1 MSIRGLS
8 ITFYSFLSA
17 VPLVIVCGLL
27 KHLKQVYYNQYT
39 AIALSA
45 EEKSWKERPCLSLF
59 FSTCFASVYEHI
71 IGGIC
76 TLNLEVCV
84 SRGKCLVIIYYAQ
97 LINFFFILRWFLCR
111 YCWSKVYFRPKA
123 ISTIFFYVHL
133 YAYLLETV
141 ETLQT
146 KMFNKN
152 KLATTAS
159 KLNPIANLIANKW
172 AELPFFSHFLSF
184 ASKCG

>member
-17 VPLVIVCGLL
+17 VPLVIVWGLL

-39 AIALSA
+39 AIALSG

-123 ISTIFFYVHL
+123 ISTIFFLSIFMPTFWKPWKPY
-133 YAYLLETV
+133 
-141 ETLQT
+141 
-146 KMFNKN
+146 
-152 KLATTAS
+152 KL
-159 KLNPIANLIANKW
+159 KCLIKTN
-172 AELPFFSHFLSF
+172 
-184 ASKCG
+184 